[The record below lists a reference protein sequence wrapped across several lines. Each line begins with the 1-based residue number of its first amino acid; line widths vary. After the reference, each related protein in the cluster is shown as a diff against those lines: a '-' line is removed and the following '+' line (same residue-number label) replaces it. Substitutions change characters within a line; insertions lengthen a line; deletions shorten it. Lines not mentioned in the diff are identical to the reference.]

1 MILKKDK
8 KRSKIMNDNN
18 KKRLIDK
25 INIFIFLNR
34 LLLLDI
40 FKLVL
45 SNNFETE
52 NDLEKILNNQT
63 NTAISLLDEIILGT
77 NGRETKNER

>member
-1 MILKKDK
+1 
-8 KRSKIMNDNN
+8 MNDNN